1 MEGEIRMCQ
10 LGLSFLLDSKLFL
23 NHGRL
28 CMWTR
33 VENRGRSLLA
43 RITIIQCSYV
53 RDLAL
58 SLRFPTKSD
67 LTFRWSTWN
76 SLLESAVIHSI
87 ESRTRHARSNSKKF
101 DSLLLAKGCQHI
113 CLPKSKHHSLGV
125 PEKVIGDLDRNTR
138 AVMADVNIPPMYWD
152 IVVQHVALLN
162 ACTSPAVC
170 DPSITIFEADKGVVP
185 DLAVF
190 PPPGCFCLRYRAS
203 RSQIGCVKWTWS
215 IF

>member
-1 MEGEIRMCQ
+1 
-10 LGLSFLLDSKLFL
+10 
-23 NHGRL
+23 
-28 CMWTR
+28 MWTR
-33 VENRGRSLLA
+33 VENGGRSLLA

-87 ESRTRHARSNSKKF
+87 ESRIRHARSNSKKF

-138 AVMADVNIPPMYWD
+138 VVMADANIPPMCWD

-170 DPSITIFEADKGVVP
+170 DPSITICWGWQ
-185 DLAVF
+185 
-190 PPPGCFCLRYRAS
+190 GCCSWS
-203 RSQIGCVKWTWS
+203 RCVSTARVLLSSLPSEQISNWMRKMNLEY
-215 IF
+215 F